1 MMKPKNLQPEA
12 ICICCGREVPA
23 VPEDVDTSAE
33 ETLCSRCYEKML
45 FPETRLKNMEIFD

>member
-1 MMKPKNLQPEA
+1 MNTENPHPKA
-12 ICICCGREVPA
+12 VCICCGREVPEE
-23 VPEDVDTSAE
+23 PNDISLSSE